1 MNGTTSQL
9 LSLITF
15 GNQYLE
21 TGQLPNDYY
30 PANPVFKF
38 CNSVN
43 FMHLSSPPKGT
54 TTEKAVANTPADWFK
69 LLKQEGCRE
78 LKAYYHPT
86 EGNAGGTPDHKMAGF
101 VGGGGNWL
109 IEAIYPAHSDFW
121 AARWQITQKDD
132 PNQNMWSVN
141 YGRTVHQTETI
152 NFKPDT
158 TDIRQGLESV
168 LNNIKLFAEQ
178 HELSNWASM
187 FDKALQVL
195 KGTAPADQW
204 LDGQI
209 CKDGYDPKKLQ
220 LIYAAMS
227 AHVFGGMGSWNDLG
241 FDKPED
247 NARYEEL
254 SFRLYDY
261 MNRALIGGINS
272 VK

>member
-15 GNQYLE
+15 GNQFLK
-21 TGQLPNDYY
+21 TGQLPDSYY

-38 CNSVN
+38 CNTVN
-43 FMHLSSPPKGT
+43 FMHLSSLPDGT
-54 TTEKAVANTPADWFK
+54 TTEKAVSNTPIDWFK
-69 LLKQEGCRE
+69 LLKQEGCQE

-86 EGNAGGTPDHKMAGF
+86 ERNNSGTPDHKMAGF
-101 VGGGGNWL
+101 VGGGGTWL
-109 IEAIYPAHSDFW
+109 IEAIYPTYSDFW
-121 AARWQITQKDD
+121 AARWQVTRQDD
-132 PNQNMWSVN
+132 PEQNIWSVN
-141 YGRTVHQTETI
+141 YGRTVHQTDTI
-152 NFKPDT
+152 NFRPDT
-158 TDIRQGLESV
+158 DDIRKGLHSV

-178 HELSNWASM
+178 HQLSNWASI

-195 KGTAPADQW
+195 QGKTPADEW
-204 LDGQI
+204 LDQQMSKEGYEP
-209 CKDGYDPKKLQ
+209 KDLQ
-220 LIYAAMS
+220 LIYAAMT

-241 FDKPED
+241 FEKPED

>member
-15 GNQYLE
+15 GNSYLK
-21 TGQLPNDYY
+21 TGQLPDDYY
-30 PANPVFKF
+30 PANSVFKF
-38 CNSVN
+38 CNTVN
-43 FMHLSSPPKGT
+43 FMHLSSLPDGT
-54 TTEKAVANTPADWFK
+54 TTEKEVAATPIGWFK
-69 LLKQEGCRE
+69 LLKQEGCQE

-86 EGNAGGTPDHKMAGF
+86 EGNNSGTPDHKMAGF
-101 VGGGGNWL
+101 VGGGGTWL
-109 IEAIYPAHSDFW
+109 IEAIYPTYSDFW
-121 AARWQITQKDD
+121 AARWQVTRQDD
-132 PNQNMWSVN
+132 PEQNIWSVN
-141 YGRTVHQTETI
+141 YGRTVHQTNTI

-158 TDIRQGLESV
+158 EDIRKGLHSV

-178 HELSNWASM
+178 HQLSNWASI

-195 KGTAPADQW
+195 QGKIPADGW
-204 LDGQI
+204 LDQQMS
-209 CKDGYDPKKLQ
+209 KEGYEPRDLQ
-220 LIYAAMS
+220 LIYAAMTT
-227 AHVFGGMGSWNDLG
+227 HVFGGMGSWNDLG
-241 FDKPED
+241 FEKPED